1 NKDKEEPEKER
12 EKDEDKPAS
21 ITPLKPTGL
30 KRGRP
35 QLRTTPTSSSGRSV
49 SKTPSSEGQSNGK
62 STRIDATPNLANG
75 NDTPRRRTRR
85 NSGMYESD
93 QASNEDS
100 GNSSDDS
107 EADDGLEK
115 TDKLSSWQGRSKP
128 QTCEPDE
135 EPPQPEEQNNE
146 TTEMSVAEPADDNNV
161 VASGATAPLPD
172 VTTPLCPSIPQEK
185 SDEVLNQSEKKEE
198 EPAEE
203 PTVSPVHLKE
213 DKMCPATRTLPVQ
226 DENKMSSGQEVLLDT
241 SVGRTSPPPERQPPT
256 SSSPS
261 TAEGDSRATPLQ
273 SPRGKGRRTI
283 LREAASEISPIIPH
297 CNASPTP
304 NLSPSPLQATLLST
318 PPRSIIKRQEEP
330 MVVLHCLPSQH
341 LPTKSPSVNS
351 DTDSATEEEEEML
364 PKERS
369 STPLKRKATDQKTP
383 EKKFCTDGRQEEPP
397 SSQASSAMHKP
408 LPSSQQSERSSDG
421 GGKSENLFR
430 PVEEKQSVEA
440 EEKLTCALHEDAE
453 VHAGTALPITDAQV
467 PTPAE
472 ELEPQIGPEA
482 LVCHEVDLDDPD
494 EKEKPPSSPEHLL
507 LMMREQKQAPPILP
521 LVVHSS
527 ISSTHSPHLPQPQ
540 VRPFLIT
547 AAPTGCPEELHPP
560 KDCAEEEQGSA
571 RGDQGGDSSPGFEGS
586 TSSSS
591 SLLFMQDNKERG
603 QKRVND
609 INSSPTAKKHK
620 RNQKRTHTPSKVDK
634 NGAGHS
640 SDSEDQSRLSS
651 LSKSQKSR
659 CSGLSSPSTQS
670 KEKHSFPSPQ
680 RSYKWTLQLDELDS
694 MSSTERI
701 SFLQEKLQEI
711 RKYYMS
717 LKSEVA
723 SIDRRRKRLKKKE
736 REVSNTTAST
746 SSGSSDTG
754 MSPSSASPAQNT
766 VAVECR

>member
-1 NKDKEEPEKER
+1 
-12 EKDEDKPAS
+12 
-21 ITPLKPTGL
+21 
-30 KRGRP
+30 
-35 QLRTTPTSSSGRSV
+35 
-49 SKTPSSEGQSNGK
+49 
-62 STRIDATPNLANG
+62 
-75 NDTPRRRTRR
+75 
-85 NSGMYESD
+85 M
-93 QASNEDS
+93 DS

-146 TTEMSVAEPADDNNV
+146 TREMSVAEPADDNNV
-161 VASGATAPLPD
+161 VASGATALLPD

-185 SDEVLNQSEKKEE
+185 SDEVLNQSEKKDEE

-226 DENKMSSGQEVLLDT
+226 DENKMSPGQEVLLDT

-273 SPRGKGRRTI
+273 SPRGKGRRAI
-283 LREAASEISPIIPH
+283 PREAASEISPIIPH

-318 PPRSIIKRQEEP
+318 PPRSIKRQEEP

-494 EKEKPPSSPEHLL
+494 EKEKLPSSPEHLL

-521 LVVHSS
+521 HVVHSS

-547 AAPTGCPEELHPP
+547 ATPTGL
-560 KDCAEEEQGSA
+560 
-571 RGDQGGDSSPGFEGS
+571 
-586 TSSSS
+586 
-591 SLLFMQDNKERG
+591 
-603 QKRVND
+603 
-609 INSSPTAKKHK
+609 
-620 RNQKRTHTPSKVDK
+620 
-634 NGAGHS
+634 
-640 SDSEDQSRLSS
+640 
-651 LSKSQKSR
+651 
-659 CSGLSSPSTQS
+659 
-670 KEKHSFPSPQ
+670 
-680 RSYKWTLQLDELDS
+680 
-694 MSSTERI
+694 
-701 SFLQEKLQEI
+701 
-711 RKYYMS
+711 
-717 LKSEVA
+717 
-723 SIDRRRKRLKKKE
+723 
-736 REVSNTTAST
+736 SNTTAST

-766 VAVECR
+766 VATDSCYQLLNICLFCT